1 VVLDLSALGL
11 PFPTLVGSLGV
22 GLLLLAFFLHL
33 FGRLARDGYPYLL
46 LNLLGGAIAAWASW
60 LIDYLPF
67 VVLEGTWAL
76 VAAAALARRAGRPD
90 RDRSFT

>member
-1 VVLDLSALGL
+1 MPGV

-46 LNLLGGAIAAWASW
+46 LNLFGGGIAAWASW

-67 VVLEGTWAL
+67 VVLEGTWAVVAAVAL
-76 VAAAALARRAGRPD
+76 VAHRRTAD
-90 RDRSFT
+90 RGGATA